1 MAEVVNVIWA
11 ENEPEY
17 FCNDHWTGQIS
28 LIRQKKLD
36 FRRNAMDHP
45 LPAALARADAAS
57 PDDASHPQENPAG
70 EPCNVIV

>member
-36 FRRNAMDHP
+36 FRRDAMDQP
-45 LPAALARADAAS
+45 WRSRPIDLQA
-57 PDDASHPQENPAG
+57 
-70 EPCNVIV
+70 CNVIV